1 MDKCSQCGNKPM
13 YVYKGHPLCLA
24 CYTKVAQNLQNEYR
38 ANAAMINFLMGS
50 MDSMAGL
57 PVSPRFEIPPESQTN
72 ISQNYIM
79 VDRSVIGT
87 INTGTINTLNN
98 SMNKIS
104 NLVNPELANSLAQ
117 FTEAILKNQEL
128 SDELKQELIDNISF
142 LSDQILTPQGRQNKT
157 LITRTVN
164 FIRDNISTL
173 QTLMAMWPPIYDSLK
188 HIFDFLS

>member
-1 MDKCSQCGNKPM
+1 MKKCSQCGNNAM
-13 YVYKGHPLCLA
+13 YDCNGHPLCLA
-24 CYTKVAQNLQNEYR
+24 CYDKVAQNLQNQFR
-38 ANAAMINFLMGS
+38 ANAAMINFLTGS
-50 MDSMAGL
+50 MESMAGL

-98 SMNKIS
+98 TMNKIS
-104 NLVNPELANSLAQ
+104 NLVNPDLANSLAQ
-117 FTEAILKNQEL
+117 FSEAILKSQEL
-128 SDELKQELIDNISF
+128 SNELKEELIENISF

-157 LITRTVN
+157 LVTRTVK
-164 FIRDNISTL
+164 FITDNISTL

-188 HIFDFLS
+188 HIFNFLS